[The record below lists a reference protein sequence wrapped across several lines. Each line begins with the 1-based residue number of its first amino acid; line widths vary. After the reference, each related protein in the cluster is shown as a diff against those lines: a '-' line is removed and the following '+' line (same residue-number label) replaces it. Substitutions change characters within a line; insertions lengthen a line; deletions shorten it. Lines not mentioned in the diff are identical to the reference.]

1 MRIIEKLLRKN
12 ILTYY
17 ISRYLYSIF
26 FTKFFFEPDCE
37 VFKFLK
43 KKNKIKI
50 IDIGAS
56 DGSFSKYLSTIFR
69 NSNFYCFEPLNEFYQ
84 KFYLT
89 INNKLK
95 IYNFALS
102 NKTTKLK
109 IYTPFKT
116 FFGKKLFLKFFS
128 STNKKF
134 IKANLNKYFGSSKN
148 FKYKATIVKAI
159 TGDYFKLAPD
169 IIKIDVENYEYEVL
183 IGLKKTIKK
192 YKPIIFIENPN
203 RKIDNFFYKNKYLKF
218 QYLRKQNKLKKIK
231 NNNFNTYN
239 YLYIKNFENFKKN
252 LFI

>member
-1 MRIIEKLLRKN
+1 MRITEKLLRKN

-102 NKTTKLK
+102 NKPDKLK
-109 IYTPFKT
+109 IFTPFKT

-134 IKANLNKYFGSSKN
+134 IDANLNKYFGSNKN
-148 FKYKATIVKAI
+148 FEYSVSLVKATS
-159 TGDYFKLAPD
+159 GDYFKFAPD

-183 IGLKKTIKK
+183 IGLKVTIQK
-192 YKPIIFIENPN
+192 YNPIIFIENPN
-203 RKIDNFFYKNKYLKF
+203 KKIDNFFHKNNYLKF
-218 QYLRKQNKLKKIK
+218 QYLRREKKLKKIK
-231 NNNFNTYN
+231 RNNLNTYN
-239 YLYIKNFENFKKN
+239 YFYIKNFENFTKN